1 MFVPHFLQVGDFDEA
16 EFGVQGDAPRLIGI
30 NATEDR
36 VMADFF
42 GEREEFAEKKGAKA
56 FALMF
61 MVQIHR
67 VLHAVAV
74 GLARMKAAERAPADD
89 DSTLLGHDYRMLRAV
104 RVKPVP
110 PFLGSAGHGLIGAGA
125 VLHVVVVNGV
135 DGREVGERGGA
146 ESGGHEGEVVC
157 SWWKGSAQM
166 TNVEIRM
173 TNAESWCLRALFSNL
188 DSGAGNLH
196 SRGPQVKFTN
206 HLTNTFIMAIKV
218 GVIGA
223 GGMLQYHAA
232 GFRQAGAEIVA
243 VADAAPGAAA
253 KAAEKYGIAKSYESV
268 EAMLKGSPEIKAVSV
283 IVPNKFHKPLTIQC
297 LKAGKHVFSEKPPAL
312 NAKEV
317 KEIIVAA
324 KKAGKK
330 VLFNFNN
337 RARPESQAMMKYI
350 NDGVVGK
357 INSAQAKWIRRTGI
371 PGFGGWFT
379 TKDLS
384 GGGPLIDLLHM
395 VDLAMYFMGY
405 PEPAHVLGQTFSDF
419 IQDKQFKGPWGIPDR
434 VGGTT
439 DVENAAHGFVTFKTG
454 QVLSLQVSWAEMVKR
469 EEVSVVFQGTKA
481 GGKVERLFGI
491 DGLDNTAIDT
501 CELYVQENGN
511 SVNRS
516 IVTPACEDM
525 GRIGSAANFI
535 EAIEGKATA
544 LNTPEQALRLMQ
556 VIDAIYA
563 SAKTKKPVSI

>member
-1 MFVPHFLQVGDFDEA
+1 
-16 EFGVQGDAPRLIGI
+16 
-30 NATEDR
+30 
-36 VMADFF
+36 
-42 GEREEFAEKKGAKA
+42 
-56 FALMF
+56 
-61 MVQIHR
+61 
-67 VLHAVAV
+67 
-74 GLARMKAAERAPADD
+74 
-89 DSTLLGHDYRMLRAV
+89 
-104 RVKPVP
+104 
-110 PFLGSAGHGLIGAGA
+110 
-125 VLHVVVVNGV
+125 
-135 DGREVGERGGA
+135 
-146 ESGGHEGEVVC
+146 
-157 SWWKGSAQM
+157 M
-166 TNVEIRM
+166 T
-173 TNAESWCLRALFSNL
+173 
-188 DSGAGNLH
+188 
-196 SRGPQVKFTN
+196 
-206 HLTNTFIMAIKV
+206 
-218 GVIGA
+218 
-223 GGMLQYHAA
+223 
-232 GFRQAGAEIVA
+232 
-243 VADAAPGAAA
+243 
-253 KAAEKYGIAKSYESV
+253 
-268 EAMLKGSPEIKAVSV
+268 
-283 IVPNKFHKPLTIQC
+283 
-297 LKAGKHVFSEKPPAL
+297 
-312 NAKEV
+312 
-317 KEIIVAA
+317 
-324 KKAGKK
+324 
-330 VLFNFNN
+330 
-337 RARPESQAMMKYI
+337 YI
-350 NDGVVGK
+350 NQGVVGT

-379 TKDLS
+379 TKELS

-419 IQDKQFKGPWGIPDR
+419 IQDKAFKGPWGIPDR

-535 EAIEGKATA
+535 HAIEGKATA

-563 SAKTKKPVSI
+563 SAQTGKPVSI